1 MSDRTRGNERFG
13 WGPSPLASNEEI
25 ERYRAAQI
33 QQEIE
38 AGRATVED
46 LPEAY
51 GGRPTGTTRRSI
63 RMQEEY
69 DRRQD
74 AELQR
79 QSKIQA
85 MNIQQRQFELQ
96 SRQENR
102 LFNEQEARR
111 NAERLQA
118 KIDEKNAAVKN
129 IAFSVMADADLD
141 DPSSYS
147 RVVKQISGIAGALE
161 DEDIRS
167 GLGVIRQ
174 ASESSMGSIAR
185 KQQQEMD
192 DKFAQDM
199 QKLMETGV
207 TEDELPQFFDPESPI
222 GTPRFDQRKVAAKLG
237 STTAQAKEEAKTT
250 KVETPREKVGL
261 DLQQAYGERNSLVLS
276 GEDPAAAAAK
286 VEGLRERFKAATG
299 EEAPEVPLQPKSK
312 AEYDRVPAGMSYI
325 GPDGKKRIKK

>member
-1 MSDRTRGNERFG
+1 
-13 WGPSPLASNEEI
+13 LASNEEKD
-25 ERYRAAQI
+25 RYRAAQI
-33 QQEIE
+33 GREIE
-38 AGRATVED
+38 AGRATVAD

-63 RMQEEY
+63 RRQAEY
-69 DRRQD
+69 DKQLGEQIRQQQM
-74 AELQR
+74 LQT
-79 QSKIQA
+79 
-85 MNIQQRQFELQ
+85 MDTQQKQFELQ

-102 LFNEQEARR
+102 LLNEQEARR

-129 IAFSVMADADLD
+129 IAFGVMADADLD

-161 DEDIRS
+161 DEDVRS

-174 ASESSMGSIAR
+174 AADSSMGSIAR

-222 GTPRFDQRKVAAKLG
+222 GTPRFDQRKVAARLG
-237 STTAQAKEEAKTT
+237 STTAKAKEEVKTT
-250 KVETPREKVGL
+250 KVETPIEKIGL
-261 DLQQAYGERNSLVLS
+261 DLQQAYGELNSLVFGGQDS
-276 GEDPAAAAAK
+276 AAAAAK
-286 VEGLRERFKAATG
+286 VAGLRERFKAATG
-299 EEAPEVPLQPKSK
+299 EEAPEIPLQPKSK
-312 AEYDRVPAGMSYI
+312 AEYDRISAGMSYI
-325 GPDGKKRIKK
+325 GPDGKRRVKK